1 MKRNRRLLLVLVVLL
16 SFVLQSQIRIAQATT
31 YVKVSGVLTNYKGE
45 FLKAPTGLILRSG
58 GKTVAT
64 ATLNERGYYE
74 AFFPE
79 SEKVELTFLVLLD
92 PESTYSPKPELDDV
106 AFSSWKTT
114 LPGIKDLVVNFKLP
128 KPVKATI
135 SVVDA
140 QDQLIPE
147 SWISQVNG
155 NPPHNNFED
164 TNGYIWD
171 GIQRWSGSSG
181 RWISKTGVFTFYYYP
196 TDKFDGVRFGKT
208 ELPSYFSGDFPL
220 LSEKSIKLCVPVN
233 FGATRTM
240 PANCFNEE
248 WAAAKAAADAIKN
261 KAEFDRLFTVLA
273 DYQAK
278 IQTWF
283 NQYPEIW
290 TANPDLKLILQK
302 GLDFKN
308 IEKPTEKDLQ
318 DLQRLMQGS
327 KIQRINGFPVD
338 FRRAES
344 LVNQQIQKSL
354 VAEKERV
361 AAELAQKKKQES
373 KALRSAAKKKLTIIC
388 VNGNV
393 TKKVTAANPKCPK
406 GFKKR

>member
-1 MKRNRRLLLVLVVLL
+1 VRNRKRLLAIIVFVLL
-16 SFVLQSQIRIAQATT
+16 IFQSELKFAQATT
-31 YVKVSGVLTNYKGE
+31 YVKLSGVLTNYKGE

-79 SEKVELTFLVLLD
+79 SEKVELTFLVYQSD
-92 PESTYSPKPELDDV
+92 FGSVQGPSPDFDDV
-106 AFSSWKTT
+106 IFSNWSTT
-114 LPGIKDLVVNFKLP
+114 LVGTKDLVVNLQLP
-128 KPVKATI
+128 KPVRVDIKI
-135 SVVDA
+135 VDA

-147 SWISQVNG
+147 SWISEVNG
-155 NPPHNNFED
+155 NAAHNKYVD
-164 TNGYIWD
+164 ANGYEWA
-171 GIQRWSGSSG
+171 GIQRWNGSSI
-181 RWISKTGVFTFYYYP
+181 RWTSKTGLFLFYYYP

-208 ELPSYFSGDFPL
+208 EIPSYFSGDFPL

-233 FGATRTM
+233 FGPTRTM

-283 NQYPEIW
+283 NQYPELW
-290 TANPDLKLILQK
+290 SANPDLKLILQK

-327 KIQRINGFPVD
+327 KSQRINGFPVD

-344 LVNQQIQKSL
+344 LVNQQIEKSL

-373 KALRSAAKKKLTIIC
+373 KALGTAAKKKLTIIC
-388 VNGNV
+388 VSGSV